1 MCAAK
6 QYSIRFLWHEICQ
19 LKWVYNYLLISDTHR
34 EKLCFTQFIVEEF
47 IEIETSLLL
56 TFSRC
61 LHNELSSILS
71 IVQGRRNGFQSGG
84 AMEHWKG
91 MSATMVGRQEK
102 CSNSR
107 RSRMAKTVT
116 FWPWWQPFNSF
127 CFETLFSF
135 FPLFSF
141 CYEKKLCL
149 SGGESRPC
157 CLIWK
162 STNVW
167 KRWFIK

>member
-1 MCAAK
+1 M
-6 QYSIRFLWHEICQ
+6 
-19 LKWVYNYLLISDTHR
+19 LISDTHR

-116 FWPWWQPFNSF
+116 FWLWWQPFNSF

-135 FPLFSF
+135 FPQFSF
-141 CYEKKLCL
+141 CYKKKLCV
-149 SGGESRPC
+149 SGGEQALLSHMKEYK
-157 CLIWK
+157 CLKKMTHQIDSK
-162 STNVW
+162 NGRLSLSASFTAKFEVV
-167 KRWFIK
+167 FVLT